1 MSLSRFSRCS
11 ALILLILG
19 IGFLR
24 MLGPVPG
31 LLPIWNHPLGLAL
44 LLLFVVWMA
53 ARADGRRLWPM
64 PLLAG
69 LLVEGW
75 IRVAFL
81 SPAFERWLA
90 PRLSDS
96 TADSLYVLLGG
107 VWFVGL
113 AWIFSRAASLNMG
126 QRLSLPC
133 WRNGLYLHTL
143 SILVVY
149 GLLAMLLQTVE
160 GFRGL
165 SVQVPIYASTAV
177 WMIIG
182 QIGLCIGEE
191 AFYRG
196 FVMGVLDRARQH
208 PGTRSYVPRS
218 LGLWLSSTLF
228 ALDHVRGM
236 NWGSSQVMT
245 FLYSFG
251 LAVLL
256 ALLVHLTGN
265 LTLAILAHLFH
276 NLMVL
281 RLGLWI
287 SDVNGFIDLQV
298 QTYVPIYFIVT
309 FTILFLIRRPAW
321 EPLRR
326 SVARTS

>member
-24 MLGPVPG
+24 MLDPVPG

-44 LLLFVVWMA
+44 LLLFVVWVG
-53 ARADGRRLWPM
+53 ARADGRRLWPL

-69 LLVEGW
+69 LMVEGW

-81 SPAFERWLA
+81 SPTFERWLA
-90 PRLSDS
+90 PQLSDS

-107 VWFVGL
+107 VWFVGI
-113 AWIFSRAASLNMG
+113 AWIFSRAAGLNLG
-126 QRLSLPC
+126 NRLSLPC

-149 GLLAMLLQTVE
+149 GMLAVLLQTVE

-165 SVQVPIYASTAV
+165 SLQVPIYASTAM
-177 WMIIG
+177 WMLIG

-196 FVMGVLDRARQH
+196 FVMGALDWARKQ
-208 PGTRSYVPRS
+208 PGTRWSPPRA
-218 LGLWLSSTLF
+218 LGLWLSSILF
-228 ALDHVRGM
+228 GLDHVRGM
-236 NWGSSQVMT
+236 GWSSSQVMT

-256 ALLVHLTGN
+256 ALLVRLTGN

-281 RLGLWI
+281 RLGLWV
-287 SDVNGFIDLQV
+287 SDVNGFIDLQA
-298 QTYVPIYFIVT
+298 QTYIPIYFIVT
-309 FTILFLIRRPAW
+309 FSILFLIRRPAW
-321 EPLRR
+321 KPLRKG
-326 SVARTS
+326 VARAS

>member
-24 MLGPVPG
+24 TLGPVPG
-31 LLPIWNHPLGLAL
+31 LLPVWNHPLGLAL
-44 LLLFVVWMA
+44 LLLFVVWVGV
-53 ARADGRRLWPM
+53 RADGRRLWSL

-81 SPAFERWLA
+81 SPAFERWIA

-96 TADSLYVLLGG
+96 AADSLYVLLGG
-107 VWFVGL
+107 LWFVGL
-113 AWIFSRAASLNMG
+113 AWFFSRAAGLDLG

-149 GLLAMLLQTVE
+149 GLLAVLLQTVE

-165 SVQVPIYASTAV
+165 TLQVPIYASRAM
-177 WMIIG
+177 WMVIG

-191 AFYRG
+191 VFYRG
-196 FVMGVLDRARQH
+196 FIMGAVDRARQE
-208 PGTRSYVPRS
+208 PGARSCPPRS

-228 ALDHVRGM
+228 ALDHVRSMG
-236 NWGSSQVMT
+236 WSSSQVMT

-256 ALLVHLTGN
+256 ALLVRLTGN

-281 RLGLWI
+281 RLGLWV
-287 SDVNGFIDLQV
+287 SDVNGFIDLQA
-298 QTYVPIYFIVT
+298 QTYIPIYFIVT
-309 FTILFLIRRPAW
+309 FSILFLIRRPAW
-321 EPLRR
+321 KPLRR

>member
-107 VWFVGL
+107 RNRTGTGRCR
-113 AWIFSRAASLNMG
+113 ARAASG
-126 QRLSLPC
+126 GR
-133 WRNGLYLHTL
+133 
-143 SILVVY
+143 
-149 GLLAMLLQTVE
+149 
-160 GFRGL
+160 
-165 SVQVPIYASTAV
+165 
-177 WMIIG
+177 
-182 QIGLCIGEE
+182 
-191 AFYRG
+191 
-196 FVMGVLDRARQH
+196 
-208 PGTRSYVPRS
+208 
-218 LGLWLSSTLF
+218 
-228 ALDHVRGM
+228 
-236 NWGSSQVMT
+236 
-245 FLYSFG
+245 
-251 LAVLL
+251 
-256 ALLVHLTGN
+256 
-265 LTLAILAHLFH
+265 
-276 NLMVL
+276 
-281 RLGLWI
+281 
-287 SDVNGFIDLQV
+287 
-298 QTYVPIYFIVT
+298 
-309 FTILFLIRRPAW
+309 
-321 EPLRR
+321 
-326 SVARTS
+326 